1 MPRGRIVKTAPAGP
15 AAPAKE
21 RRDWTARAR
30 GTALDALRYS
40 QFVALMKRAL
50 PLAAG
55 AVLAAVLV
63 YSFIPRQP
71 DRVTMTF
78 QSRGV
83 FDNDLSMTKP
93 RLTGMDDDGNP
104 FVITA
109 DIAIQ
114 DPKNVHRGHM
124 KNIESDMT
132 LNNGRWLSST
142 ATEGNFDMDA
152 GTLNLRKGIALY
164 TDDGY
169 ELHTARV
176 DIEMKSGR
184 FHGPE
189 TVTGH
194 GPFGTLRADRFEVD
208 HKKQLLHLNG
218 NVHMTFSTL
227 RTK

>member
-1 MPRGRIVKTAPAGP
+1 MPRDRTARAAPAPP
-15 AAPAKE
+15 AAPSRE

-50 PLAAG
+50 PLAA
-55 AVLAAVLV
+55 AIILAAVLV

-83 FDNDLSMTKP
+83 FENDLSMIKP
-93 RLTGMDDDGNP
+93 RLTGVDDDGNP

-114 DPKNVHRGHM
+114 EPKNIHRGRM
-124 KNIESDMT
+124 KNIQADMT
-132 LNNGRWLSST
+132 LDNGRWLNTT
-142 ATEGNFDMDA
+142 ATEGAFDMDA
-152 GTLNLRKGIALY
+152 GTLKLRKGIALF

-169 ELHTARV
+169 ELHTASV
-176 DIEMKSGR
+176 DVDMKNGQ
-184 FHGPE
+184 FHGPG

-194 GPFGTLRADRFEVD
+194 GPFGTMRADRFEVD
-208 HKKQLLHLNG
+208 HKKQLLHLAG

-227 RTK
+227 RAK

>member
-1 MPRGRIVKTAPAGP
+1 MPRGRAAKPGITAP

-30 GTALDALRYS
+30 GTAMDALRYS

-50 PLAAG
+50 PIAAA
-55 AVLAAVLV
+55 AVLAAVLI

-71 DRVTMTF
+71 GKVTMTLE
-78 QSRGV
+78 SRGV
-83 FDNDLSMTKP
+83 FENDLSMIKP
-93 RLTGMDDDGNP
+93 RLTGADDDGNP

-114 DPKNVHRGHM
+114 DPKNNRRGRM
-124 KNIESDMT
+124 KNIQADMT
-132 LNNGRWLSST
+132 LTNGRWLSAT
-142 ATEGNFDMDA
+142 ATEGTFDMDA
-152 GTLNLRKGIALY
+152 SSLKLHKGIAVF

-169 ELHTARV
+169 ELHTANV
-176 DIEMKSGR
+176 DVDMKSGR
-184 FHGPE
+184 FQGPG

-208 HKKQLLHLNG
+208 HKKQLLHLLG

>member
-1 MPRGRIVKTAPAGP
+1 MPRGRSTKTAV
-15 AAPAKE
+15 AAPVAPVKE

-50 PLAAG
+50 PLAA
-55 AVLAAVLV
+55 AVVLAAVLV

-78 QSRGV
+78 ESRGV
-83 FDNDLSMTKP
+83 FENDLSMIKP
-93 RLTGMDDDGNP
+93 RLTGSDDDGNP

-114 DPKNVHRGHM
+114 DPKDIHRGRM
-124 KNIESDMT
+124 KNIQADMT
-132 LNNGRWLSST
+132 LDNGRWLNAT
-142 ATEGNFDMDA
+142 ATEGGFDMEA
-152 GTLNLRKGIALY
+152 GLLKLHKGIAVY

-169 ELHTARV
+169 ELHTANV
-176 DIEMKSGR
+176 DIDMKKGR
-184 FHGPE
+184 FHGPG

-208 HKKQLLHLNG
+208 HKKQLLHLAG